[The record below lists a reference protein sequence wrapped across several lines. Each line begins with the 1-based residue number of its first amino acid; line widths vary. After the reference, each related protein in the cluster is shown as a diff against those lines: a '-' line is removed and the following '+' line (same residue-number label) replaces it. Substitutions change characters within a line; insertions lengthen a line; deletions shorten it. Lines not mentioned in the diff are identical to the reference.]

1 MRIAIQLVGR
11 HLKQN
16 PISSRMVYFRP
27 VESGCSTEGEVDINA
42 AKSTQRTRLN
52 ETNSWK

>member
-11 HLKQN
+11 HPKQN
-16 PISSRMVYFRP
+16 PISSRMVYFCP
-27 VESGCSTEGEVDINA
+27 KESGCSTEGEVNINA
-42 AKSTQRTRLN
+42 AKSTHRTRLN